1 MSYYDHATM
10 IAYRLGP
17 WAQAPEP
24 PLDVPAGRRRQEH
37 ALVTGPSRGKKMR
50 VGKNSVSNRLGGFW
64 TRISARVRQHR
75 PEGQRAAEAGKPE
88 QW

>member
-17 WAQAPEP
+17 WARAPEP
-24 PLDVPAGRRRQEH
+24 PLDVPAGRRRKEH
-37 ALVTGPSRGKKMR
+37 ASVTGPSRGKTR
-50 VGKNSVSNRLGGFW
+50 VGKNSVSKRLGGFW
-64 TRISARVRQHR
+64 MRISARLRQHR